1 MAPSMEDTMR
11 LRNLFLIAT
20 LITPTVPAAMTAFA
34 DEGKEKVVKLEDIPA
49 PARET
54 ILREAK
60 GAPVLKV
67 EVEKE
72 KGKTVYEGVIRQGKE
87 EIGIVVDAKG
97 TLIGKHSEKNE
108 KGEK

>member
-1 MAPSMEDTMR
+1 MR
-11 LRNLFLIAT
+11 IRNLLLIAT
-20 LITPTVPAAMTAFA
+20 LVTPPLSAATTAFA
-34 DEGKEKVVKLEDIPA
+34 DEGKEKVVKISDIPA

-54 ILREAK
+54 ILREAN

-72 KGKTVYEGVIRQGKE
+72 KGRTVYEGVIRQGKD

-97 TLIGKHSEKNE
+97 ALIGKHSEKGE